1 MKDGIAL
8 TLLLL
13 GVAIGVVGN
22 WIKPPQKMTGRWVI
36 GIFALLLVAASVFTF
51 LEDRLPDGQ
60 SSPPGAQ
67 PTTVPA
73 QIPTVGAPPSTVATS
88 TPTASVRKPTSPK
101 AAPGATAT
109 RSSAG
114 PQGTSGKNKPPRSP
128 YVAANSF
135 QRFGGTHGPF
145 TLVAEG
151 TALRIDTPDSIESQW
166 GAYLKDHMMCD
177 GTVEFDVRLGAG
189 TVDYYG
195 LAVLPRGG
203 LDNDQA
209 TGDAIILY
217 LDSDGSFI
225 AKFSSLPTPGVGG
238 VGGGSYPVAD
248 LHQTRHIV
256 VSARGSTYSVRVDGV
271 PAGQFAETE
280 SAGCGKLTLA
290 AWGGTTAH
298 IEDVLVQ

>member
-1 MKDGIAL
+1 MTDGIAL
-8 TLLLL
+8 TLLVL
-13 GVAIGVVGN
+13 GVALGVVGN
-22 WIKPPQKMTGRWVI
+22 WIKRPQKLSGRWVV
-36 GIFALLLVAASVFTF
+36 GIFTLLLVAASIFTF
-51 LEDRLPDGQ
+51 LEGRLPDGL
-60 SSPPGAQ
+60 SSPPRAD
-67 PTTVPA
+67 TATVPA
-73 QIPTVGAPPSTVATS
+73 QVPTMAPPASASATP
-88 TPTASVRKPTSPK
+88 TPTASARPSTSPK
-101 AAPGATAT
+101 ATPESTT
-109 RSSAG
+109 KSSAG
-114 PQGTSGKNKPPRSP
+114 PQKTGAKKEPPRSP
-128 YVAANSF
+128 YVAASNF

-145 TLVAEG
+145 TMVAEG
-151 TALRIDTPDSIESQW
+151 TALRIDTPDSIDSQW
-166 GAYLKDHMMCD
+166 GAYLKDHMVCD

-217 LDSDGSFI
+217 RDSDGSFI

-248 LHQTRHIV
+248 LRQTRHVV
-256 VSARGSTYSVRVDGV
+256 VSARGSTYFVKVDGI

-298 IEDVLVQ
+298 IDDVLVR

>member
-22 WIKPPQKMTGRWVI
+22 WINPPQKMTGRWVV

-51 LEDRLPDGQ
+51 LEGRLPDGQ

-73 QIPTVGAPPSTVATS
+73 QIPTVAAQASASATP
-88 TPTASVRKPTSPK
+88 TPTASVRQPTSPK
-101 AAPGATAT
+101 TTPGSAT

-114 PQGTSGKNKPPRSP
+114 QQGTSGKSKPPRSP
-128 YVAANSF
+128 YVAASSF
-135 QRFGGTHGPF
+135 QRFGGTHGAF

-151 TALRIDTPDSIESQW
+151 TALRIDTPDSIDSQW

-177 GTVEFDVRLGAG
+177 GTVEFDVRLGTG

-195 LAVLPRGG
+195 LAVLPRGD

-248 LHQTRHIV
+248 LRQTRHVV
-256 VSARGSTYSVRVDGV
+256 VSARGSTYSVRVDGI
-271 PAGQFAETE
+271 PAGEFAETE

-298 IEDVLVQ
+298 IEDVLVR

>member
-1 MKDGIAL
+1 MTDGIAL
-8 TLLLL
+8 ALLLL
-13 GVAIGVVGN
+13 GVSLGVVGN
-22 WIKPPQKMTGRWVI
+22 WIKPPQKLTDRWIV
-36 GIFALLLVAASVFTF
+36 GIFAVLLVGASIFTF
-51 LEDRLPDGQ
+51 LEGRLPAGQ
-60 SSPPGAQ
+60 SAPPQADT
-67 PTTVPA
+67 TTVPA
-73 QIPTVGAPPSTVATS
+73 QAPTVPVQASASATP
-88 TPTASVRKPTSPK
+88 TPTASARQSTSPK
-101 AAPGATAT
+101 TTPGPATRSAAGRPGAT
-109 RSSAG
+109 
-114 PQGTSGKNKPPRSP
+114 GKNEPPRSP
-128 YVAANSF
+128 YVAASSF

-145 TLVAEG
+145 SLVANG

-217 LDSDGSFI
+217 LDSDGTFI

-248 LHQTRHIV
+248 LRQTRHVV
-256 VSARGSTYSVRVDGV
+256 VSARGSTYSVKVDGI
-271 PAGQFAETE
+271 PAGEFAETE

-298 IEDVLVQ
+298 IEDILMR

>member
-1 MKDGIAL
+1 MTDGIAL
-8 TLLLL
+8 ALLLL
-13 GVAIGVVGN
+13 GVSLGVVGN
-22 WIKPPQKMTGRWVI
+22 WIKPPRKLTDRWVV
-36 GIFALLLVAASVFTF
+36 GIFALLLVAASIFTF
-51 LEDRLPDGQ
+51 LEGRLPAGQ
-60 SSPPGAQ
+60 SSPPRADT
-67 PTTVPA
+67 TTVPA
-73 QIPTVGAPPSTVATS
+73 QVPTVPAQASTSATP
-88 TPTASVRKPTSPK
+88 TPTASVRQSTSPK
-101 AAPGATAT
+101 VTPGPAT
-109 RSSAG
+109 RSAAG
-114 PQGTSGKNKPPRSP
+114 RPGANGKSEPPRSP
-128 YVAANSF
+128 YVAASSF

-145 TLVAEG
+145 SLVADG

-217 LDSDGSFI
+217 LDSDGTFI

-248 LHQTRHIV
+248 LRQTRHV
-256 VSARGSTYSVRVDGV
+256 AVSARGSTYSVKVDGI
-271 PAGQFAETE
+271 PAGEFAETE

-298 IEDVLVQ
+298 IDDILMR